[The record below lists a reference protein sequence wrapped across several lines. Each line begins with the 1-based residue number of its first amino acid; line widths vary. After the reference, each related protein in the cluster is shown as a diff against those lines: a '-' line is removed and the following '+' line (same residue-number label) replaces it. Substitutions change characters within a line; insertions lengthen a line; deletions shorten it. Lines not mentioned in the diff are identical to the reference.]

1 MARPFAESSLRL
13 TGSKPPRS
21 SPTASGSERRVAALM
36 ASRIARS
43 RVASRAGSGEVLIR
57 WAAPLPAMSIAFD
70 YFASGVDSAY
80 DKATHR
86 VNFLVLAPIEG
97 KSTVSDPPP
106 SDRGLDRIDHKLLI
120 RLQQDGRTAISK
132 LAREVNL
139 TVTPTLERV
148 RRLEAAGYIEGY
160 FARLSPRKLGL
171 GLLAYVEVSLDRT
184 TPDAFER
191 FKQVMLAHDE
201 VMECHMVAGGFD
213 YLLKVR
219 VVDMESYRRF
229 LGDRIASVRGVQTT
243 HTYFVMEE
251 VKSTHTIVVP
261 E

>member
-1 MARPFAESSLRL
+1 MS
-13 TGSKPPRS
+13 
-21 SPTASGSERRVAALM
+21 VALIK
-36 ASRIARS
+36 IA
-43 RVASRAGSGEVLIR
+43 G
-57 WAAPLPAMSIAFD
+57 
-70 YFASGVDSAY
+70 GVNCAY
-80 DKATHR
+80 DIQPDR
-86 VNFLVLAPIEG
+86 VNFLVLEQIKVEF
-97 KSTVSDPPP
+97 TMSDAPP
-106 SDRGLDRIDHKLLI
+106 SDRSLDRIDHKLLI

-160 FARLSPRKLGL
+160 FARLNPRKLGL

-184 TPDAFER
+184 TPDAFDR

-219 VVDMESYRRF
+219 VTDMESYRRF

>member
-1 MARPFAESSLRL
+1 M
-13 TGSKPPRS
+13 GSH
-21 SPTASGSERRVAALM
+21 
-36 ASRIARS
+36 
-43 RVASRAGSGEVLIR
+43 RAI
-57 WAAPLPAMSIAFD
+57 
-70 YFASGVDSAY
+70 
-80 DKATHR
+80 
-86 VNFLVLAPIEG
+86 FLVLQTIEVNL
-97 KSTVSDPPP
+97 TM
-106 SDRGLDRIDHKLLI
+106 SDRLPSERILDRVDRKLLI
-120 RLQQDGRTAISK
+120 RLQQDGRAAISG

-148 RRLEAAGYIEGY
+148 RRLEASGYIEGY
-160 FARLSPRKLGL
+160 FARLNPRKLGL

-184 TPDAFER
+184 TPDAFDR

-229 LGDRIASVRGVQTT
+229 LGDRISSVRGVQTT

-261 E
+261 D

>member
-1 MARPFAESSLRL
+1 MSLK
-13 TGSKPPRS
+13 TAAAVPP
-21 SPTASGSERRVAALM
+21 
-36 ASRIARS
+36 
-43 RVASRAGSGEVLIR
+43 
-57 WAAPLPAMSIAFD
+57 
-70 YFASGVDSAY
+70 
-80 DKATHR
+80 ATH
-86 VNFLVLAPIEG
+86 E
-97 KSTVSDPPP
+97 
-106 SDRGLDRIDHKLLI
+106 RGLDRIDRRLLA
-120 RLQQDGRTAISK
+120 RLQQDGRTPVAQ
-132 LAREVNL
+132 LAREVHL

-160 FARLSPRKLGL
+160 FARLNPARLQL

-219 VVDMESYRRF
+219 VTDMESYRRF
-229 LGDRIASVRGVQTT
+229 LGDRIAAVRGVQQT

-251 VKSTHTIVVP
+251 VKSTHRLIVP
-261 E
+261 EGP

>member
-1 MARPFAESSLRL
+1 M
-13 TGSKPPRS
+13 
-21 SPTASGSERRVAALM
+21 
-36 ASRIARS
+36 
-43 RVASRAGSGEVLIR
+43 
-57 WAAPLPAMSIAFD
+57 
-70 YFASGVDSAY
+70 
-80 DKATHR
+80 
-86 VNFLVLAPIEG
+86 
-97 KSTVSDPPP
+97 SDPDH
-106 SDRGLDRIDHKLLI
+106 SDRPLDRIDRKLLI
-120 RLQQDGRTAISK
+120 RLQEDGRAPISR

-148 RRLEAAGYIEGY
+148 RRLEASGYIEGY
-160 FARLSPRKLGL
+160 RARLSAGKLGL

-191 FKQVMLAHDE
+191 FKQVMLAHPE

-219 VVDMESYRRF
+219 VTDMESYRRF
-229 LGDRIASVRGVQTT
+229 LGDRIASVRGVQQT

-251 VKSTHTIVVP
+251 VKSTYTILVP

>member
-1 MARPFAESSLRL
+1 MS
-13 TGSKPPRS
+13 
-21 SPTASGSERRVAALM
+21 VALID
-36 ASRIARS
+36 IA
-43 RVASRAGSGEVLIR
+43 G
-57 WAAPLPAMSIAFD
+57 
-70 YFASGVDSAY
+70 GVNCAY
-80 DKATHR
+80 DIQSNR
-86 VNFLVLAPIEG
+86 VNFLVLALE
-97 KSTVSDPPP
+97 KVDLTMSDAPPT
-106 SDRGLDRIDHKLLI
+106 DRSLDRIDHKLLI

-160 FARLSPRKLGL
+160 FARLNPRKLGL

-184 TPDAFER
+184 TPDAFDR

-219 VVDMESYRRF
+219 VIDMESYRRF

>member
-1 MARPFAESSLRL
+1 MATRKTSPADS
-13 TGSKPPRS
+13 PP
-21 SPTASGSERRVAALM
+21 
-36 ASRIARS
+36 
-43 RVASRAGSGEVLIR
+43 
-57 WAAPLPAMSIAFD
+57 AP
-70 YFASGVDSAY
+70 G
-80 DKATHR
+80 
-86 VNFLVLAPIEG
+86 
-97 KSTVSDPPP
+97 
-106 SDRGLDRIDHKLLI
+106 RGLDRIDRKLLA
-120 RLQQDGRTAISK
+120 RLQQHGRASISQ

-148 RRLEAAGYIEGY
+148 RRLESTGYIEGY
-160 FARLSPRKLGL
+160 FARLSPRKLEL

-219 VVDMESYRRF
+219 VTDMESYRRF
-229 LGDRIASVRGVQTT
+229 LGDRIASVRGVQQT

>member
-1 MARPFAESSLRL
+1 M
-13 TGSKPPRS
+13 
-21 SPTASGSERRVAALM
+21 
-36 ASRIARS
+36 SR
-43 RVASRAGSGEVLIR
+43 
-57 WAAPLPAMSIAFD
+57 
-70 YFASGVDSAY
+70 
-80 DKATHR
+80 
-86 VNFLVLAPIEG
+86 
-97 KSTVSDPPP
+97 KSTGGAGATAERD
-106 SDRGLDRIDHKLLI
+106 LDRIDRSLLAK
-120 RLQQDGRTAISK
+120 LQQDGRTTVSQ

-139 TVTPTLERV
+139 TITPTLERV
-148 RRLEAAGYIEGY
+148 RRLEASGHIEGY
-160 FARLSPRKLGL
+160 FARLNPGKLGL

-219 VVDMESYRRF
+219 VTDMESYRRF
-229 LGDRIASVRGVQTT
+229 LGDRIASVRGVQQT

-251 VKSTHTIVVP
+251 VKSTHRIVVP

>member
-1 MARPFAESSLRL
+1 MFALIAIAMEVDC
-13 TGSKPPRS
+13 
-21 SPTASGSERRVAALM
+21 AY
-36 ASRIARS
+36 ARS
-43 RVASRAGSGEVLIR
+43 I
-57 WAAPLPAMSIAFD
+57 
-70 YFASGVDSAY
+70 
-80 DKATHR
+80 HR
-86 VNFLVLAPIEG
+86 VNFLVLRHIEVILTMSDAPH
-97 KSTVSDPPP
+97 T
-106 SDRGLDRIDHKLLI
+106 DRHLDRIDHKLLI

-148 RRLEAAGYIEGY
+148 RRLESAGYIEGY
-160 FARLSPRKLGL
+160 FARLNPRKLGL

-184 TPDAFER
+184 TPDAFDR

-219 VVDMESYRRF
+219 VTDMESYRRF

>member
-1 MARPFAESSLRL
+1 
-13 TGSKPPRS
+13 
-21 SPTASGSERRVAALM
+21 
-36 ASRIARS
+36 
-43 RVASRAGSGEVLIR
+43 
-57 WAAPLPAMSIAFD
+57 MSVAFD
-70 YFASGVDSAY
+70 YLVRGVDCAYDMKINRVVFLVFASVE
-80 DKATHR
+80 
-86 VNFLVLAPIEG
+86 VNY
-97 KSTVSDPPP
+97 TMSDASP
-106 SDRGLDRIDHKLLI
+106 SDRPLDRIDHKLLI
-120 RLQQDGRTAISK
+120 RLQQDGRSAISR

-148 RRLEAAGYIEGY
+148 RRLESAGYIEGY
-160 FARLSPRKLGL
+160 FARLNPRKLGL

-184 TPDAFER
+184 TPDAFDR

>member
-1 MARPFAESSLRL
+1 VI
-13 TGSKPPRS
+13 RS
-21 SPTASGSERRVAALM
+21 AAL
-36 ASRIARS
+36 
-43 RVASRAGSGEVLIR
+43 
-57 WAAPLPAMSIAFD
+57 LPAMSIAF
-70 YFASGVDSAY
+70 AWKLKRVNCAY
-80 DKATHR
+80 DIWINR
-86 VNFLVLAPIEG
+86 VNYLVLAAIEVE
-97 KSTVSDPPP
+97 STMSDASPT
-106 SDRGLDRIDHKLLI
+106 DRSLDRIDHKILI
-120 RLQQDGRTAISK
+120 RLQQDGRTPISR

-160 FARLSPRKLGL
+160 FARLNPRKLGL

-184 TPDAFER
+184 TPDAFDR

-219 VVDMESYRRF
+219 VIDMESYRRF
-229 LGDRIASVRGVQTT
+229 LGDRIAAVRGVQTT

>member
-1 MARPFAESSLRL
+1 MS
-13 TGSKPPRS
+13 
-21 SPTASGSERRVAALM
+21 VALIE
-36 ASRIARS
+36 IAR
-43 RVASRAGSGEVLIR
+43 
-57 WAAPLPAMSIAFD
+57 
-70 YFASGVDSAY
+70 GVNCAY
-80 DKATHR
+80 DIPAYR
-86 VNFLVLAPIEG
+86 VNFLVLTALKVE
-97 KSTVSDPPP
+97 STMSDAAH
-106 SDRGLDRIDHKLLI
+106 SDRMLDRIDHKLLI

-160 FARLSPRKLGL
+160 FARLNPRKLGL

-184 TPDAFER
+184 TPDAFDR

-219 VVDMESYRRF
+219 VTDMESYRRF

>member
-1 MARPFAESSLRL
+1 
-13 TGSKPPRS
+13 
-21 SPTASGSERRVAALM
+21 
-36 ASRIARS
+36 
-43 RVASRAGSGEVLIR
+43 
-57 WAAPLPAMSIAFD
+57 MSD
-70 YFASGVDSAY
+70 
-80 DKATHR
+80 T
-86 VNFLVLAPIEG
+86 
-97 KSTVSDPPP
+97 PP
-106 SDRGLDRIDHKLLI
+106 SHRGLDRIDHKLLI
-120 RLQQDGRTAISK
+120 RLQQDGRTAISR

-160 FARLSPRKLGL
+160 FARLNPRKLGL

>member
-1 MARPFAESSLRL
+1 
-13 TGSKPPRS
+13 
-21 SPTASGSERRVAALM
+21 
-36 ASRIARS
+36 
-43 RVASRAGSGEVLIR
+43 
-57 WAAPLPAMSIAFD
+57 MSVAFD
-70 YFASGVDSAY
+70 YCQQGVDSAY
-80 DKATHR
+80 DKAPDR
-86 VNFLVLAPIEG
+86 VNFLVLASIKVE
-97 KSTVSDPPP
+97 STMSDTPLNAR
-106 SDRGLDRIDHKLLI
+106 DLDRIDHKLLI
-120 RLQQDGRTAISK
+120 RLQQDGRTAISR

-160 FARLSPRKLGL
+160 FARLNPRKLGL

-219 VVDMESYRRF
+219 VIDMESYRRF

>member
-1 MARPFAESSLRL
+1 M
-13 TGSKPPRS
+13 PRVVED
-21 SPTASGSERRVAALM
+21 P
-36 ASRIARS
+36 
-43 RVASRAGSGEVLIR
+43 
-57 WAAPLPAMSIAFD
+57 
-70 YFASGVDSAY
+70 AY
-80 DKATHR
+80 DKVPR
-86 VNFLVLAPIEG
+86 REYFLVIEPIEDDF
-97 KSTVSDPPP
+97 TMSDTAHTPRP
-106 SDRGLDRIDHKLLI
+106 LDRIDRKLLTS
-120 RLQQDGRTAISK
+120 LQKDGRTAVSR

-219 VVDMESYRRF
+219 VTDMESYRRF

-251 VKSTHTIVVP
+251 VKSTHTIIVP

>member
-1 MARPFAESSLRL
+1 MSVALIKIAE
-13 TGSKPPRS
+13 
-21 SPTASGSERRVAALM
+21 
-36 ASRIARS
+36 
-43 RVASRAGSGEVLIR
+43 
-57 WAAPLPAMSIAFD
+57 
-70 YFASGVDSAY
+70 GVNCA
-80 DKATHR
+80 HGIQFNR
-86 VNFLVLAPIEG
+86 VNFLVLATVKVE
-97 KSTVSDPPP
+97 STMSDTPL
-106 SDRGLDRIDHKLLI
+106 SDRSLDRIDHKLLI
-120 RLQQDGRTAISK
+120 RLQQDGRTPISK

-160 FARLSPRKLGL
+160 FARLNPRKLGL

-184 TPDAFER
+184 TPDAFDR

-219 VVDMESYRRF
+219 VIDMESYRRF
-229 LGDRIASVRGVQTT
+229 LGDRIAAVRGVQTT